1 MEKLSV
7 NNEGTILYQDKKGH
21 ENEWRKHQKSPV
33 ARDIW
38 TYNPTHTKAY
48 TQQTHFVG
56 EDRDPVWASDNRSFY
71 YLSEENGSFNIYHR
85 EIGSSS
91 ARQITH
97 YTHSPV
103 RFLSASV
110 DDTLCFGYDGEIY
123 TLSPGGQPRK
133 VEIEIVSDNEERS
146 LIQSIKQSEASEMAV
161 SPDGKEVAF
170 IVRGDLYVT
179 SVEYNTTK
187 RITNTSYEERYVSF
201 SPDGRSLLYASER
214 DGLWQIYTSHIVRP
228 EEKLFTYATEISEER
243 LTQSNQTSFSPQY
256 SPDGKEV
263 AFVENR
269 TTLGVL
275 NLQTKAVRTVM
286 DGKLQISYVDGD
298 QWYRWSPDGRWLLS
312 NYIGVGGWHNMDI
325 ALIPADGK
333 GEIVNLTQSGYGES
347 NGQWVLDG
355 KAMLWRSERAGY
367 RSHGSW
373 GADADVYI
381 MFFDSDAYHRFL
393 MNKEETAIRNGVD
406 EKAKK
411 AEDDKKKQEKSKTEP
426 KNKNATLAEPL
437 QLDLDKRFDRIV
449 RLTVHSSNLSG
460 TMLSA
465 KGDMLYYLSAFEGGY
480 DLWMHNLKDNSTKLL
495 QKNVGSGQLLSDKEG
510 KNIYLCTGGQMKKIE
525 SEGSR
530 VSNISFSAPYD
541 YRPVEER
548 ACMFEHIWRQL
559 NEKFYVADMHG
570 VNWSDV
576 KEEYSRFLPHINNN
590 YDFAEML
597 SEMLG
602 ELNASHTG
610 AAYNAPNHAQST
622 ATLGLFYDETHVGD
636 GLKIKEIIDQSPL
649 TKKESEVTVNCIIE
663 KIDGVTI
670 KAGMDYF
677 PLLAGKVNQKVILA
691 IYNPATGKR
700 FEETIKPISKW
711 GQDDLLYKR
720 WVKRCN
726 DKVEE
731 LSDGRIAYV
740 HIKAMNSESF
750 RKLYMDLL
758 SEKSRAKQAVVVDTR
773 NNSGGWLHDDVATF
787 LNGKEYHR
795 FMVRGNY
802 VSSDPY
808 NKWTKPSCML
818 VSENNYSN
826 AHGTPFVYR
835 ALGIGKLVGTPV
847 AGTMTAVWWERPMD
861 KSIVFGIPQI
871 GCLDNSN
878 HYLENQALQPDM
890 LQYNTPE
897 EVLRGEDAQLKA
909 AVNHLLQQL
918 DQ

>member
-1 MEKLSV
+1 M
-7 NNEGTILYQDKKGH
+7 
-21 ENEWRKHQKSPV
+21 
-33 ARDIW
+33 
-38 TYNPTHTKAY
+38 
-48 TQQTHFVG
+48 
-56 EDRDPVWASDNRSFY
+56 
-71 YLSEENGSFNIYHR
+71 
-85 EIGSSS
+85 
-91 ARQITH
+91 
-97 YTHSPV
+97 
-103 RFLSASV
+103 
-110 DDTLCFGYDGEIY
+110 
-123 TLSPGGQPRK
+123 
-133 VEIEIVSDNEERS
+133 
-146 LIQSIKQSEASEMAV
+146 
-161 SPDGKEVAF
+161 
-170 IVRGDLYVT
+170 
-179 SVEYNTTK
+179 
-187 RITNTSYEERYVSF
+187 
-201 SPDGRSLLYASER
+201 
-214 DGLWQIYTSHIVRP
+214 
-228 EEKLFTYATEISEER
+228 
-243 LTQSNQTSFSPQY
+243 
-256 SPDGKEV
+256 
-263 AFVENR
+263 
-269 TTLGVL
+269 
-275 NLQTKAVRTVM
+275 
-286 DGKLQISYVDGD
+286 
-298 QWYRWSPDGRWLLS
+298 
-312 NYIGVGGWHNMDI
+312 
-325 ALIPADGK
+325 
-333 GEIVNLTQSGYGES
+333 
-347 NGQWVLDG
+347 
-355 KAMLWRSERAGY
+355 
-367 RSHGSW
+367 
-373 GADADVYI
+373 
-381 MFFDSDAYHRFL
+381 
-393 MNKEETAIRNGVD
+393 
-406 EKAKK
+406 
-411 AEDDKKKQEKSKTEP
+411 
-426 KNKNATLAEPL
+426 
-437 QLDLDKRFDRIV
+437 
-449 RLTVHSSNLSG
+449 
-460 TMLSA
+460 
-465 KGDMLYYLSAFEGGY
+465 
-480 DLWMHNLKDNSTKLL
+480 
-495 QKNVGSGQLLSDKEG
+495 
-510 KNIYLCTGGQMKKIE
+510 
-525 SEGSR
+525 
-530 VSNISFSAPYD
+530 
-541 YRPVEER
+541 
-548 ACMFEHIWRQL
+548 
-559 NEKFYVADMHG
+559 
-570 VNWSDV
+570 
-576 KEEYSRFLPHINNN
+576 
-590 YDFAEML
+590 
-597 SEMLG
+597 
-602 ELNASHTG
+602 
-610 AAYNAPNHAQST
+610 
-622 ATLGLFYDETHVGD
+622 FYDETHVGD

>member
-1 MEKLSV
+1 
-7 NNEGTILYQDKKGH
+7 
-21 ENEWRKHQKSPV
+21 
-33 ARDIW
+33 
-38 TYNPTHTKAY
+38 
-48 TQQTHFVG
+48 
-56 EDRDPVWASDNRSFY
+56 
-71 YLSEENGSFNIYHR
+71 
-85 EIGSSS
+85 
-91 ARQITH
+91 
-97 YTHSPV
+97 
-103 RFLSASV
+103 
-110 DDTLCFGYDGEIY
+110 
-123 TLSPGGQPRK
+123 
-133 VEIEIVSDNEERS
+133 
-146 LIQSIKQSEASEMAV
+146 
-161 SPDGKEVAF
+161 
-170 IVRGDLYVT
+170 
-179 SVEYNTTK
+179 
-187 RITNTSYEERYVSF
+187 
-201 SPDGRSLLYASER
+201 
-214 DGLWQIYTSHIVRP
+214 
-228 EEKLFTYATEISEER
+228 
-243 LTQSNQTSFSPQY
+243 
-256 SPDGKEV
+256 
-263 AFVENR
+263 
-269 TTLGVL
+269 
-275 NLQTKAVRTVM
+275 
-286 DGKLQISYVDGD
+286 
-298 QWYRWSPDGRWLLS
+298 
-312 NYIGVGGWHNMDI
+312 
-325 ALIPADGK
+325 
-333 GEIVNLTQSGYGES
+333 
-347 NGQWVLDG
+347 
-355 KAMLWRSERAGY
+355 
-367 RSHGSW
+367 
-373 GADADVYI
+373 
-381 MFFDSDAYHRFL
+381 
-393 MNKEETAIRNGVD
+393 
-406 EKAKK
+406 
-411 AEDDKKKQEKSKTEP
+411 
-426 KNKNATLAEPL
+426 
-437 QLDLDKRFDRIV
+437 
-449 RLTVHSSNLSG
+449 
-460 TMLSA
+460 MLSA